1 MSRVERQFQGVV
13 LQLIHE
19 IIGEN
24 PTLPFDAFPLQEE
37 GRSDILLREKGTL
50 KGITVIELKDPEATD
65 GATPYYHSL
74 VGDAAGYAARQG
86 CLYFVTWN
94 IQDAVLWDRTKP
106 EIPLYESDIAHF
118 TFLAPKEAL
127 YFKNTKFAQEPAK
140 DKVRRVLLA
149 LLFTISGLL
158 AGKAPPLRKLD
169 EKFIDRIRALIAGYL
184 YPIANDVQTAYKT
197 DNGLK
202 TQVIDWV
209 VEGQYWTWEETDE
222 SLPEEIERLTR
233 LALLF
238 LLNKLIFY
246 KAMQASGTWPT
257 LPNLSMSPDIRDKR
271 KAAEYIW
278 REYFDLVTKEIDY
291 ETIFGERKSILD
303 ELPFLSK
310 AVLGFLKE
318 FMAQASLCDFS
329 RLPQDIIGRIF
340 ERLIREEERHKMG
353 QYFTRP
359 DVVDFINAFC
369 IKTGDEVILD
379 PGTGSGTFLVNAYYR
394 KNALKAKSHWEI
406 LGELY
411 GLDIAPYP
419 AHLATLNL
427 AIRGLKLKKNYPK
440 ILRSD
445 MFAVRPSLTRH
456 KFRTPEGG
464 EIEGPLPKVDVVV
477 GNPPYTRQEEMEE
490 IFEGTK
496 AKAWDLVK
504 REWGYE
510 VSKRSGIYAY
520 FFYHA
525 ADFLKDGGRMGFIT
539 SDAWLDVDYGKYLQR
554 FFLEYFKIIA
564 IIDSKVERW
573 FPDAL
578 VNTAITIIERCSND
592 KERANHIVKFVYLKK
607 PLPEI
612 AAQLTSDGF
621 SKIIEEAQESQET
634 ELCRIFT
641 IAQEE
646 LWKDA
651 LDERGNFIG
660 SKWTKFLK
668 APKVYWKILEQGK
681 DKLCRLGSLAD
692 VRFGIKTGANE
703 FFYVEDVT
711 DGYSEKD
718 LRLKF
723 GLDKKSDLRVIIAG
737 DGSIHQIE
745 KEFLKPV
752 ITSPKEIRGL
762 VVKCQDLDSKVVL
775 IPKEKKELKGKKA
788 LEYITWGEGK
798 GRAFHRRRTC
808 EGRPRWYDLGERN
821 AWPILFPMIHY
832 FRHVLTIN
840 NIRAQV
846 DHNLFEIK
854 PHETAFT
861 TSIFCSLLS
870 SFACLIKEFE
880 SRRYGG
886 GALKTEGID
895 IVRQLVVNPAKM
907 SKARIR
913 QAKALIKKMAQR
925 DFSEIFD
932 EVNEPDRRELDDFI
946 LETLGFTNPKE
957 RAQVLEELYLAL
969 VDIVRSRGEKARS
982 VEKEERKRRATDVLA
997 MAAQIAIMVKEEV
1010 PEPKPSYATLDLI
1023 RDTIKDRTANRKLRK
1038 LLEEA
1043 VWMELFGEGV
1053 QMPGQ
1058 MKLFEVE
1065 SIG

>member
-1 MSRVERQFQGVV
+1 MGRVERQFQGVV

-24 PTLPFDAFPLQEE
+24 PTLPFDTFPLQEE

-74 VGDAAGYAARQG
+74 VGDAEGYAAKQG
-86 CLYFVTWN
+86 CPYFVTWN

-106 EIPLYESDIAHF
+106 DVPLYVSDIAHL
-118 TFLAPKEAL
+118 TFLTPKETR
-127 YFKNTKFAQEPAK
+127 YFKNTKFAHESFK
-140 DKVRRVLLA
+140 DKVKRGLLA
-149 LLFTISGLL
+149 MLFTISGLL
-158 AGKAPPLRKLD
+158 AGKAPSLRELD

-202 TQVIDWV
+202 TQVIGWV
-209 VEGQYWTWEETDE
+209 VKGQYWTWEETDE

-271 KAAEYIW
+271 RAAEYIW
-278 REYFDLVTKEIDY
+278 REYFDLVVREIDY
-291 ETIFGERKSILD
+291 ETVFGERKSILD

-310 AVLGFLKE
+310 SVLDFLKE
-318 FMAQASLCDFS
+318 FMAQASLYDFS
-329 RLPQDIIGRIF
+329 CLPKDIIGRIF

-369 IKTGDEVILD
+369 IKTGDEVVLD

-394 KNALKAKSHWEI
+394 KQALKAQSHWKI
-406 LGELY
+406 LSELY

-427 AIRGLKLKKNYPK
+427 AIRDLRLKKNYPK

-445 MFAVRPSLTRH
+445 MFAVRPRLTRH
-456 KFRTPEGG
+456 KFRTPEGE
-464 EIEGPLPKVDVVV
+464 EIEGLLPKVDVVV

-496 AKAWDLVK
+496 DKAWDLVE

-510 VSKRSGIYAY
+510 ISKRSGIYVY

-525 ADFLKDGGRMGFIT
+525 AEFLKDGGRLGFVT
-539 SDAWLDVDYGKYLQR
+539 SDAWLDVNYGKYLQR
-554 FFLEYFKIIA
+554 FFLEHFKIIA

-573 FPDAL
+573 FTDAL
-578 VNTAITIIERCSND
+578 VNTAITIIQRCPNE
-592 KERANHIVKFVYLKK
+592 KEKTNHIVKFVYLKK
-607 PLPEI
+607 PLPEVVTE
-612 AAQLTSDGF
+612 LTSDGF
-621 SKIIEEAQESQET
+621 SKIIEEAQEPQET
-634 ELCRIFT
+634 ELFRIFT
-641 IAQEE
+641 ITQED
-646 LWKDA
+646 LWRDA
-651 LDERGNFIG
+651 LDEKGNFIG

-668 APKVYWKILEQGK
+668 APKVYWKILERGK
-681 DKLCRLGSLAD
+681 DKLCRLGSIAD
-692 VRFGIKTGANE
+692 VRRGFTSGANE
-703 FFYVEDVT
+703 FFYVQDVT
-711 DGYSEKD
+711 DSYGEKD
-718 LRLKF
+718 LKLKF
-723 GLDKKSDLRVIIAG
+723 RLDNKLDLRVIIAG

-745 KEFLKPV
+745 KEFLKSV
-752 ITSPKEIRGL
+752 ITSPKEISRL
-762 VVKCQDLDSKVVL
+762 TVKPQDLDLKVVL

-798 GRAFHRRRTC
+798 GRAFHKRTTC
-808 EGRPRWYDLGERN
+808 ESRPRWYDLGEREH
-821 AWPILFPMIHY
+821 WPILFPMIHY
-832 FRHVLTIN
+832 FRHVITIN
-840 NIRAQV
+840 DIKAQV

-854 PHETAFT
+854 PHEKAFT

-907 SKARIR
+907 GKAWIR
-913 QAKALIKKMAQR
+913 QAKALIKKMARR
-925 DFSEIFD
+925 DFSKIFN
-932 EVNEPDRRELDDFI
+932 EVNEPDRRELDNFI

-957 RAQVLEELYLAL
+957 RAQVLEELYQGL
-969 VDIVRSRGEKARS
+969 VDIVKSRGEKARS
-982 VEKEERKRRATDVLA
+982 VEKEEKKRRATDVLA
-997 MAAQIAIMVKEEV
+997 MAAQIAIVVKEEA
-1010 PEPKPSYATLDLI
+1010 PEPKPNYASLDLI
-1023 RDTIKDRTANRKLRK
+1023 QGTIKDRTANRKLRK

-1043 VWMELFGEGV
+1043 VWIELFGEGV
-1053 QMPGQ
+1053 PMPGHQ
-1058 MKLFEVE
+1058 MTF
-1065 SIG
+1065 